1 MTVACGVWC
10 ATKCVPEEL
19 KQSVIL
25 ERGGWGRGRGRSV
38 EEISDGNII
47 QLRAIN
53 EH

>member
-25 ERGGWGRGRGRSV
+25 ERGGEREKCGRD
-38 EEISDGNII
+38 I
-47 QLRAIN
+47 
-53 EH
+53 